1 MKKSFC
7 LFPIAAPGQC
17 DPGKEWECAD
27 GRRCIDARRLCDGYV
42 DCADLSDE
50 DTEMCPKGEWGRKSS
65 NLWKKVSLS
74 LTWLEVGKTQL
85 LRGGEGGILVLRM
98 RHACR
103 LTHNRASR
111 LKHLWSRGE
120 NNCGWHSPVSATLAN
135 FFFGTKRA
143 HR

>member
-65 NLWKKVSLS
+65 NL
-74 LTWLEVGKTQL
+74 
-85 LRGGEGGILVLRM
+85 
-98 RHACR
+98 
-103 LTHNRASR
+103 
-111 LKHLWSRGE
+111 
-120 NNCGWHSPVSATLAN
+120 
-135 FFFGTKRA
+135 
-143 HR
+143 